1 MHKFRPPSGKIP
13 LKISSDVKSLV
24 SNENANKKYKIII
37 VYKRTEHLQK
47 DLLKDLDKD
56 RIIHMN
62 Y

>member
-13 LKISSDVKSLV
+13 LKIFSDVKSLA
-24 SNENANKKYKIII
+24 SNENTNKKYKIII
-37 VYKRTEHLQK
+37 VYKKTEHLQK

-56 RIIHMN
+56 RIIKMN